1 MIQFSSTKDTSTSYQ
16 GLAALETM
24 PGPIGIKAQE
34 SPVEGGSGSKILEAN
49 FGATVVAETGSLPY
63 RNEAVPF
70 NRCCSSCET
79 ILCVCAAEKQRRVC
93 EVAGGP
99 QYNRNSI
106 DQGIWTIS
114 TVLVCLQ
121 LYLKRGPHQL
131 QYMYIYIIIY
141 ISYYTRWFQTTNQW
155 WLEESTTM
163 DPHLA
168 RLRASPV
175 QLNSNQLLGKT
186 HQFKQHSH

>member
-79 ILCVCAAEKQRRVC
+79 ILCVCVLLKNRDGCVRLLVDHNTTGIPLIRVS
-93 EVAGGP
+93 G
-99 QYNRNSI
+99 
-106 DQGIWTIS
+106 
-114 TVLVCLQ
+114 
-121 LYLKRGPHQL
+121 LYPLF
-131 QYMYIYIIIY
+131 
-141 ISYYTRWFQTTNQW
+141 WFACSFT
-155 WLEESTTM
+155 
-163 DPHLA
+163 
-168 RLRASPV
+168 
-175 QLNSNQLLGKT
+175 
-186 HQFKQHSH
+186 

>member
-131 QYMYIYIIIY
+131 QYMYIYNYIY
-141 ISYYTRWFQTTNQW
+141 ILLHQVVPNHQ
-155 WLEESTTM
+155 
-163 DPHLA
+163 
-168 RLRASPV
+168 PV
-175 QLNSNQLLGKT
+175 VA
-186 HQFKQHSH
+186 

>member
-24 PGPIGIKAQE
+24 PGPIGVKAQE

-79 ILCVCAAEKQRRVC
+79 ILCVCCWKTETGVWGCWWTTIQQEFHWSGYLDYIHCFGLLAALLE
-93 EVAGGP
+93 EGP
-99 QYNRNSI
+99 API
-106 DQGIWTIS
+106 TINI
-114 TVLVCLQ
+114 
-121 LYLKRGPHQL
+121 
-131 QYMYIYIIIY
+131 YIYIKL
-141 ISYYTRWFQTTNQW
+141 YYTFISLYIYKYIITYR
-155 WLEESTTM
+155 
-163 DPHLA
+163 
-168 RLRASPV
+168 
-175 QLNSNQLLGKT
+175 
-186 HQFKQHSH
+186 

>member
-49 FGATVVAETGSLPY
+49 FGATVVAETGLCLIGT
-63 RNEAVPF
+63 RPF
-70 NRCCSSCET
+70 LSTVAARLVRRS
-79 ILCVCAAEKQRRVC
+79 CVCAAEKQRRVC

-131 QYMYIYIIIY
+131 H
-141 ISYYTRWFQTTNQW
+141 W
-155 WLEESTTM
+155 
-163 DPHLA
+163 
-168 RLRASPV
+168 
-175 QLNSNQLLGKT
+175 
-186 HQFKQHSH
+186 

>member
-155 WLEESTTM
+155 WLEESTIM

-175 QLNSNQLLGKT
+175 QLNSNQLLGKNA
-186 HQFKQHSH
+186 SV

>member
-79 ILCVCAAEKQRRVC
+79 ILCVCCWKTETGVWGCWWTTIQ
-93 EVAGGP
+93 
-99 QYNRNSI
+99 
-106 DQGIWTIS
+106 QGIPLIRVS
-114 TVLVCLQ
+114 G
-121 LYLKRGPHQL
+121 LYPLFWFACSFTWRGARTN
-131 QYMYIYIIIY
+131 YNKYIYIYIHKIILYIYLIIY
-141 ISYYTRWFQTTNQW
+141 I
-155 WLEESTTM
+155 
-163 DPHLA
+163 
-168 RLRASPV
+168 
-175 QLNSNQLLGKT
+175 
-186 HQFKQHSH
+186 